1 MDPFTFIPMITL
13 VLGFYMAWNIGANDV
28 ANAMGTS
35 VGSKALT
42 LKRAVFLAAILEFSG
57 AYFVG
62 STVSETIQKGIID
75 PYIFQGDPMIYVLGM
90 MGSLLAT
97 GVLLQI
103 ASYFGLP
110 VSTTHAIVGGVI
122 GFGAVAGGFEAI
134 RWDGLGWIAC
144 SWILSPILSGL
155 ISFALFSVIERK
167 ILLAPDPIFASQ
179 RLTPLFVFL
188 CVGIISLSLLTHG
201 LHLSLTFSS
210 ALLIATTLG
219 ISAALISRPY
229 LLRVSSLQTSAGPL
243 ASLNAGVENLFIPL
257 QILSACLVAFAH
269 GANDVANAIGP
280 VAAVLGVMK
289 TQSLASTATVPSWLL
304 ALGGAGIVI
313 GLATWGWRVIETVGK
328 KITELTPTRGFSAE
342 FGAAA
347 TILLASKLG
356 LPISTTHALIGSV
369 LGVGMVHGVKALNQQ
384 VLKEIVVSWAVTI
397 PLCALFSI
405 ASFLFLK
412 LCFIQ

>member
-1 MDPFTFIPMITL
+1 MDSLTLTQMITL
-13 VLGFYMAWNIGANDV
+13 ILGFYMAWNIGANDV

-42 LKRAVFLAAILEFSG
+42 LKRAVLLAAILEFSG

-62 STVSETIQKGIID
+62 SNVSETIQRGIID
-75 PYIFQGDPMIYVLGM
+75 PHVFQIDPMIYVLGM
-90 MGSLLAT
+90 MSSLLAT
-97 GVLLQI
+97 GILLQI

-110 VSTTHAIVGGVI
+110 VSTTHAIVGGVL

-134 RWDGLGWIAC
+134 RWGSLGWIAC
-144 SWILSPILSGL
+144 SWILSPLLSGL
-155 ISFALFSVIERK
+155 ISYALFSIIEK
-167 ILLAPDPIFASQ
+167 NILFAPSPILASQ
-179 RLTPLFVFL
+179 RLIPLFVFL
-188 CVGIISLSLLTHG
+188 CVGTISLSLLTHG
-201 LHLSLTFSS
+201 LHLGLPFSS
-210 ALLIATTLG
+210 ATLLSATLAL
-219 ISAALISRPY
+219 SAALFSRPY
-229 LLRVSSLQTSAGPL
+229 LLRLSALQTSLGP
-243 ASLNAGVENLFIPL
+243 SHSVNIENLFIPL

-280 VAAVLGVMK
+280 VAAVLSVMK
-289 TQSLASTATVPSWLL
+289 THSLAATAPVPSWLL
-304 ALGGAGIVI
+304 ALGGAGIVL

-356 LPISTTHALIGSV
+356 LPISTTHALIGAV
-369 LGVGMVHGVKALNQQ
+369 LGVGIVHGVKALNKQ

-397 PLCALFSI
+397 PLCALFTI
-405 ASFLFLK
+405 ASFFLLK
-412 LCFIQ
+412 FCFI